1 VRPCVPRRAQG
12 LHAEGLDPARE
23 MRVTLKTFL
32 LALTAA
38 AAIFGAAIVGVP
50 STSEK
55 APFLIV
61 RSN

>member
-1 VRPCVPRRAQG
+1 MLRGWTQ
-12 LHAEGLDPARE
+12 ARE

-38 AAIFGAAIVGVP
+38 AAIFGAAAVGVP
-50 STSEK
+50 STSER